1 MNKLVTL
8 DLWQTIM
15 GESDFS
21 SFSPD
26 RRKLKCES
34 IYLYLKKFN
43 KNLKYQ
49 EVEDSHDKVV
59 SLIARYSRFHS
70 DLFFYDWLIMLIRM
84 IDNKNKFQLNDK
96 HIINLGEIIDEIFLT
111 YPPDIFEGTSDFL
124 DYLINNK
131 YKIGII
137 SNTGF
142 NSPNAYKK
150 LLRKNNIYY
159 DVLSLSNEIGIA
171 KPNYKIF
178 KLTLEKVK
186 IEPINSIHIG
196 DNPVADILGAINFGM
211 DAILI
216 SKSGRTKPVNNNVHQ
231 VIDNIGLAKESILSW
246 VDKLSK

>member
-49 EVEDSHDKVV
+49 EVQDSHDKIV

-70 DLFFYDWLIMLIRM
+70 DLLFDDWLIMLIRM
-84 IDNKNKFQLNDK
+84 IDKKNKFQLNNK
-96 HIINLGEIIDEIFLT
+96 QITNLGEIIDEIFLT

-124 DYLINNK
+124 DYLIKNK
-131 YKIGII
+131 FKIGIM

-150 LLRKNNIYY
+150 LLRKNTYY
-159 DVLSLSNEIGIA
+159 IT
-171 KPNYKIF
+171 YF
-178 KLTLEKVK
+178 
-186 IEPINSIHIG
+186 
-196 DNPVADILGAINFGM
+196 
-211 DAILI
+211 
-216 SKSGRTKPVNNNVHQ
+216 
-231 VIDNIGLAKESILSW
+231 
-246 VDKLSK
+246 

>member
-1 MNKLVTL
+1 
-8 DLWQTIM
+8 
-15 GESDFS
+15 
-21 SFSPD
+21 
-26 RRKLKCES
+26 
-34 IYLYLKKFN
+34 
-43 KNLKYQ
+43 
-49 EVEDSHDKVV
+49 
-59 SLIARYSRFHS
+59 
-70 DLFFYDWLIMLIRM
+70 M
-84 IDNKNKFQLNDK
+84 IDKKNKFQLNNK
-96 HIINLGEIIDEIFLT
+96 QITNLGEIIDEIFLT

-124 DYLINNK
+124 DYLIKNK
-131 YKIGII
+131 FKIGII

-186 IEPINSIHIG
+186 IEPSISIHIG
-196 DNPVADILGAINFGM
+196 DNPVADILGATNFGM

-246 VDKLSK
+246 VDKISN